1 VPAFFTHRRHPW
13 YSFLSETESTL
24 KRMKNP
30 NDPIW
35 NRTRDVSACSAVP
48 QPTAAPR
55 AQKEHEVWNLGMFAV
70 LCSENICC

>member
-1 VPAFFTHRRHPW
+1 
-13 YSFLSETESTL
+13 
-24 KRMKNP
+24 MKNP